1 MTKSEIDARE
11 FRTALSSFAT
21 GVTVVTARAAGGEN
35 CGMTASSFNS
45 VSMQPPLVLWS
56 VTKTANSADVFR
68 NAGHYAIH
76 VLGADQQTLSNRFAT
91 QGVDKFADTE
101 FYHDHNSV
109 PVLQQCAVRFDCR
122 QWAVY
127 EGGDHWIIVGEV
139 CGMEQHN
146 REALVFSEGSYAT
159 ASPIRTTGD
168 RASHPAE
175 TDSPVDRL
183 LLYNLARAYHEMSRQ
198 FHAGVRDSGLSIPQ
212 WRILASLYGRVSR
225 EIQDLQD
232 RTFLDR
238 ESLNDSLAVLQRDG
252 LCHVAASG
260 CTVSGTDDGHERVRH
275 LFEHGQRQE
284 QAALGDKSLDDLIN
298 LLAEVVS
305 NTRGDL

>member
-1 MTKSEIDARE
+1 MTNSTIDARE

-21 GVTVVTARAAGGEN
+21 GVTVVTARAESGEN

-68 NAGHYAIH
+68 HAGHYAIH
-76 VLGADQQTLSNRFAT
+76 VLGADQQALSNQFAT
-91 QGVDKFADTE
+91 QGIDKFAETD
-101 FYHDHNSV
+101 FHHDDNGV
-109 PVLQQCAVRFDCR
+109 PVLQQYAVRFDCR

-139 CGMEQHN
+139 CGMERRN
-146 REALVFSEGSYAT
+146 REALVFSEGAYAT

-168 RASHPAE
+168 LKSHPAE

-183 LLYNLARAYHEMSRQ
+183 LLYNLARAYHELSRQ
-198 FHAGVRDSGLSIPQ
+198 FHAGVRESGLSIPQ

-225 EIQDLQD
+225 DFQDLQD

-238 ESLNDSLAVLQRDG
+238 ESLKDSLAVLQQDG
-252 LCHVAASG
+252 LCLLTNDG
-260 CTVSGTDDGHERVRH
+260 GTVSGTDGGHERVRH
-275 LFEHGQRQE
+275 LFEHGQQQE
-284 QAALGDKSLDDLIN
+284 QAALGDKSLEQLVD

-305 NTRGDL
+305 NARGQL